1 VTAVKFGSTAAT
13 SFTVNSTTSITATSP
28 AGTGIVDVTVVAAG
42 VSSLISPADQFTF
55 SLPVPTVTSVSPNV
69 GPTGGGT
76 IVTVTGTNF
85 TGTTAV
91 KFGTTAASSFTV
103 NSAASITATS
113 PPGSGTVD
121 ITVTV
126 PGGTSAT
133 GSADQFNYK
142 VATTISLSSSLNP
155 SSFGQPVTFS
165 AKLTGSSPTGTVTF
179 LDGGTAIG
187 AVTVTGGAAALTT
200 SSLAT
205 GTHSLTAKYGGDANN
220 LASASAAIVQ
230 TVNIPAASVRLRE
243 MELLTMPMAAQIF
256 GQAVTGAANA
266 AIAAGFSGN
275 PQPLSVNGS
284 GFTYYFGADP
294 RAQAMTDS
302 SKDDAVKRFL
312 ASPNGTASRFDRDF
326 NALGY
331 ASPTKAPP
339 KPPAQPRDWLAW
351 IDVRATQFDRS
362 PGANANDLTGGQV
375 DAIAGL
381 THRLRSDLLVGVLGG
396 YEHFD
401 FTSQTLASRLKGDA
415 WTTGAY
421 FGWRVTD
428 HIRFDTTATWS
439 DVAAGG
445 SADLATGSFTGQRWL
460 VASGLTGTY
469 GWRSL
474 EFQPSAQVYALW
486 EHDNA
491 FVDSLGTPQGSNNF
505 STGRASGGLKV
516 IHPWA
521 WSSTLNLGPY
531 AGLYAD
537 YYFSRE
543 DSGTVGLTTVPLLQ
557 GWSARVTGGLSIA
570 FKNGAT
576 VNVGAEFGGLG
587 SDTQIWTFT
596 ARGSVPF

>member
-1 VTAVKFGSTAAT
+1 
-13 SFTVNSTTSITATSP
+13 
-28 AGTGIVDVTVVAAG
+28 
-42 VSSLISPADQFTF
+42 
-55 SLPVPTVTSVSPNV
+55 
-69 GPTGGGT
+69 
-76 IVTVTGTNF
+76 
-85 TGTTAV
+85 
-91 KFGTTAASSFTV
+91 
-103 NSAASITATS
+103 
-113 PPGSGTVD
+113 
-121 ITVTV
+121 
-126 PGGTSAT
+126 
-133 GSADQFNYK
+133 
-142 VATTISLSSSLNP
+142 
-155 SSFGQPVTFS
+155 
-165 AKLTGSSPTGTVTF
+165 
-179 LDGGTAIG
+179 
-187 AVTVTGGAAALTT
+187 
-200 SSLAT
+200 
-205 GTHSLTAKYGGDANN
+205 
-220 LASASAAIVQ
+220 
-230 TVNIPAASVRLRE
+230 
-243 MELLTMPMAAQIF
+243 
-256 GQAVTGAANA
+256 
-266 AIAAGFSGN
+266 
-275 PQPLSVNGS
+275 
-284 GFTYYFGADP
+284 
-294 RAQAMTDS
+294 
-302 SKDDAVKRFL
+302 
-312 ASPNGTASRFDRDF
+312 
-326 NALGY
+326 
-331 ASPTKAPP
+331 
-339 KPPAQPRDWLAW
+339 
-351 IDVRATQFDRS
+351 
-362 PGANANDLTGGQV
+362 
-375 DAIAGL
+375 
-381 THRLRSDLLVGVLGG
+381 VLGG